1 MAKLLE
7 GDSRGFQ
14 RGPNGF
20 ASRLP
25 PRIPSIP
32 GRALLSSDL
41 GPGIHSGQSFED
53 LGKGQRQHKRTPS
66 CNMVMQEQP
75 VWLDD
80 LLEDSEGSSKKS
92 SHRRSASDSFTFLE
106 NAGSLCT
113 FNNIAEEEFSYT
125 GSFPT
130 EKSKSGNII
139 NSNCLTDLLDEIR
152 QLQDQRNA
160 PISAVPQP
168 AVLRSEVSRLDDTRA
183 LSTKS
188 GSTLASNLKGFS
200 AQSVSLPEG
209 KSLEASEAGCHDNTA
224 VDVNSESKKAKRQ
237 SAQRSR
243 VRKLQ
248 YIAEL
253 ERIVNALQTQVS
265 SLSPQVLLF
274 QHQRTLLNMDNAALK
289 QEIAL
294 CMREKSIKDSQNET
308 LSTEVQRL
316 QRLYELQLLHDT
328 QRQKQQPHRIHRHS
342 SLPTD
347 FGVQLHQYKELTAHP
362 THSDLAMASPDI
374 LPRTSPDMLPRVME
388 ELASMSLDAQG
399 ERAPQR
405 GS

>member
-1 MAKLLE
+1 MAKLVEDL
-7 GDSRGFQ
+7 RGFQ
-14 RGPNGF
+14 KGPNGIT
-20 ASRLP
+20 SRLP
-25 PRIPSIP
+25 PRIPSIS
-32 GRALLSSDL
+32 GRGLLPSDAGSGVHSS
-41 GPGIHSGQSFED
+41 QNFES

-66 CNMVMQEQP
+66 CNTVMQEQP

-80 LLEDSEGSSKKS
+80 LLEDSEGPSRKS

-113 FNNIAEEEFSYT
+113 FNNIAEEELNYNSCV
-125 GSFPT
+125 PT
-130 EKSKSGNII
+130 EKLKSI
-139 NSNCLTDLLDEIR
+139 NNNCLTDLLDEIR

-160 PISAVPQP
+160 PISAITQP
-168 AVLRSEVSRLDDTRA
+168 AVSRCEVSRMDDTRA
-183 LSTKS
+183 MSAKS
-188 GSTLASNLKGFS
+188 GSTLASNSKPFS
-200 AQSVSLPEG
+200 GQAVFLPED
-209 KSLEASEAGCHDNTA
+209 KTLEASEADCHDNTG
-224 VDVNSESKKAKRQ
+224 VDINSESKKAKRQ

-253 ERIVNALQTQVS
+253 ERIVNALQVS

-289 QEIAL
+289 QKIAL

-316 QRLYELQLLHDT
+316 QSLYELQLLHDL

-347 FGVQLHQYKELTAHP
+347 FGVQLHQYKELAAHP
-362 THSDLAMASPDI
+362 TQSELAMPSPDL
-374 LPRTSPDMLPRVME
+374 LPRASPDMLPRVME
-388 ELASMSLDAQG
+388 ELAGMSLDAQG
-399 ERAPQR
+399 EKGQQ